1 MWKLLK
7 IELFKIF
14 KRPRTYIA
22 FGAIAAIVFLIQ
34 VALKYDGK
42 SYIDLLLS
50 NLSASFEF
58 DDDFKDKLLNGYL
71 ICFVILNT
79 LLIQMPLLIALI
91 SGDAIAGEANMG
103 TLRLAMTKPISRT
116 EYMLVKFAASFIYTL
131 ALLVVMAL
139 LALFGS
145 MLIFGTNDMLVLR
158 SEGIEQIK
166 RFDVLWRYFAAFG
179 YAAVALTTVSALA
192 FLLSVFA
199 ENSIGPII
207 ATMSIVIVFTILSE
221 MNIPIYDETI
231 KPYLFTSH
239 MVAWKGFFYV
249 KANAEGT
256 TITGSIENLPAVVR
270 SLGILIVYIFVFLGT
285 AIWVFREKDI
295 LT

>member
-256 TITGSIENLPAVVR
+256 TINGSIENLPAVVR